1 MRAALPLVAAA
12 LVACS
17 EPATGTLHV
26 RVLDAALG
34 TQVPARLELRDP
46 QGRGFV
52 AEDAL
57 ALRFECLLQPLP
69 DWAAERVS
77 ISREL
82 PNPHTGTTQFY
93 ADGSA
98 RVELPAGRYRLRAF
112 RGIEYQVAEQEVEVA
127 AGRAQTTSIAPRRW
141 IDLPAE
147 GWWSADDHV
156 HITRRTHDDDRRIAA
171 WMRAEDLHVANL
183 LQMGTVDQFGVTPQ
197 HDFGPAGEYRLD
209 ATLLLAGQE
218 HPRTHF
224 LGHTITLAADVP
236 IDLRDTYIAYDTFW
250 RAAERAKGL
259 PGYAHFGLGPARDG
273 LALDAA
279 RGLVFFLEVL
289 QFELPY
295 YETWYEL
302 LNLGLRLTPTAGTDF
317 PCGPS
322 WSIPG
327 RERFYTRLEAA
338 PTRESWREAV
348 RAGRTFV
355 TNGPLVDLR
364 VGAAR
369 VGDEITLD
377 AAAPL
382 EITGTVRFD
391 PTRDDVQ
398 RVELL
403 RNGEPMP
410 ALVERAGPGELR
422 LRVVHDVAGSAW
434 FALRVSGD
442 KVGEAPIPPGLPSW
456 AVDAGDR
463 YMNFREQTERSEA
476 FYAGRGRVRPSAA
489 HTAPIWVTLRGS
501 TPVAAQPRGQ
511 ELARA
516 ALARL
521 DELESRLS
529 DERIADQTLW
539 DWLPYSDGVPLGHLR
554 RNRPALLAAIEE
566 ARSRYRALLAG
577 AAR

>member
-1 MRAALPLVAAA
+1 MRAALPLLAAWLA
-12 LVACS
+12 ACS
-17 EPATGTLHV
+17 EPLAGTLHV
-26 RVLDAALG
+26 RVLDEELG
-34 TQVPARLELRDP
+34 TEVPARLELRDE
-46 QGRGFV
+46 QGTAWV
-52 AEDAL
+52 AADAIP
-57 ALRFECLLQPLP
+57 LRFECLLRPLP

-82 PNPHTGTTQFY
+82 ANPHTGTTQFY

-98 RVELPAGRYRLRAF
+98 RIALPAGRYRLRAF
-112 RGIEYQVAEQEVEVA
+112 RGIEYEVAEQDVEIVG
-127 AGRAQTTSIAPRRW
+127 GREQTTTVALRRW

-147 GWWSADDHV
+147 GWWSADDHL
-156 HITRRTHDDDRRIAA
+156 HITRRTSADDRRIAA
-171 WMRAEDLHVANL
+171 WMRAENLHVANL

-197 HDFGPAGEYRLD
+197 HDFGAGGEYRLGE
-209 ATLLLAGQE
+209 TLLIAGQE

-224 LGHTITLAADVP
+224 LGHTITLGADAA

-250 RAAERAKGL
+250 RAAEREHGL
-259 PGYAHFGLGPARDG
+259 PGYAHFGMGPARDG
-273 LALDAA
+273 LTLDAP

-295 YETWYEL
+295 YETWYDL

-317 PCGPS
+317 PCGPA

-348 RAGRTFV
+348 RAARTFV
-355 TNGPLVDLR
+355 TNGPLLDLR
-364 VGAAR
+364 IGAAR
-369 VGDEITLD
+369 IGDEIVLD

-391 PTRDDVQ
+391 PTRDDVE

-403 RNGEPMP
+403 RNGVPIP
-410 ALVERAGPGELR
+410 VPVVRTGPGELR
-422 LRVVHDVAGSAW
+422 VRLAHDVTGSAW
-434 FALRVSGD
+434 FALRVSGN
-442 KVGEAPIPPGLPSW
+442 KVGEAPVQAALPDW
-456 AVDAGDR
+456 AVSAGDR
-463 YMNFREQTERSEA
+463 YMNFREQSERSEA
-476 FYAGRGRVRPSAA
+476 FYAERGRVRPSAA

-521 DELESRLS
+521 DELESRLR
-529 DERIADQTLW
+529 ERYQ
-539 DWLPYSDGVPLGHLR
+539 
-554 RNRPALLAAIEE
+554 ALLDAAP
-566 ARSRYRALLAG
+566 R
-577 AAR
+577 